1 MQVNWEYIK
10 MLVLLGLVVFLFA
23 FASKRNANRIISQP
37 KVKFVGEN
45 NLLIT
50 NEAVSKLLM
59 QNYGGVK
66 GRTKKSIIL
75 NELEFTLKSNPMI
88 KSAEVYIN
96 VNGTLNA
103 RVVQKT
109 PIARVNSNT
118 SYYIDDEGLHM
129 PLSNNYTVRVP
140 LVTGHVEKNN
150 LESIYKI
157 ANKIRTD
164 DFLKKNVYE
173 INQNTK
179 ENFYLRL
186 RKCNFLVRLGND
198 EFLNR
203 KVSNLKAFYKKNQ
216 KDNTLNNYREVN
228 LQFGNQVICTKI

>member
-1 MQVNWEYIK
+1 

-59 QNYGGVK
+59 QNYGGAK

-186 RKCNFLVRLGND
+186 RNCNFLVRLGND